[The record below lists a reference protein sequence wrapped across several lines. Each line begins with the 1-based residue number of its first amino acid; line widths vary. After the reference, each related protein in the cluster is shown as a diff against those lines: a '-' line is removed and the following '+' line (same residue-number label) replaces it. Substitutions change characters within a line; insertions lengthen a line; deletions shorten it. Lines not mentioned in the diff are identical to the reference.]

1 MTQRFFWL
9 ILQKLLSA
17 AHTAA
22 EHHFNAMTTTYL
34 QVENLSKAFGDKVL
48 FEGIS
53 FSIMKDQKTALI
65 AKNGTGKSTLL
76 DIIGQK
82 TYADSGSV
90 VFRNDLTIGYLQQDP
105 VLDNSLTVRQQIL
118 AVNNK
123 LARISADYEEALAS
137 GDHDRIAA
145 AQAAMDASGAWDY
158 EAEMRQILGKLHID
172 NLDQVIGTLSGGQKK
187 RIALADVLIE
197 HPDMLILDEPT
208 NHLDTEMTEWLE
220 KYLHDTR
227 TTLLMVTHDRYFLDN
242 VCDCIIEM
250 EDNTT
255 YTYSG
260 NYAYYLRKRDER
272 IQNLTAAIDKAN
284 NLLRRESEWI
294 SRMPKARGGKAK
306 YRIDSFY
313 ELKEFASKRIDNR
326 KVDIATGTAYRLGN
340 KVVDLKHVSK
350 SFDGR
355 KLIDDFTYSFQKND
369 KVGICG
375 VNGCGKSTLLNIIM
389 GQLAPDSGVVE
400 IGETVMPGYYRQS
413 GIEYDEDQRVIDIIK
428 DIAEVVVLGDGRKL
442 SASQFLEYF
451 LFPPKMQYT
460 PVAKLSGGE
469 RRRLYLMTVLMQ
481 NPNLLILDEPTND
494 LDIVTLNVLEDFL
507 NAFGGCLIVVSHD
520 RYFLDKVAEQLLV
533 FEDNGRIRSFPG
545 NYTVYLTQK
554 EDERQHERQTAQQLD
569 EPSTPK
575 KSDTHQSERRKKN
588 FTYKL
593 NQEYQQLEK
602 DIAALEAEKAD
613 IEQLLS
619 GGTSDIAEITRLSQR
634 MDEILA
640 DLDAKESRW
649 LELEEIRESD
659 AV

>member
-1 MTQRFFWL
+1 MTHHFFSL
-9 ILQKLLSA
+9 ILQNKPKKALTLYIK
-17 AHTAA
+17 
-22 EHHFNAMTTTYL
+22 EMITYL

-76 DIIGQK
+76 DIIGRK
-82 TYADSGSV
+82 TYSDSGSV
-90 VFRNDLTIGYLQQDP
+90 VFRNDLTVGYLQQDP
-105 VLDNSLTVRQQIL
+105 VLDDSLTVRQQIL
-118 AVNNK
+118 SVNNK
-123 LARISADYEEALAS
+123 LARISADYETALSS
-137 GDHDRIAA
+137 GDHERIAA
-145 AQAAMDASGAWDY
+145 AQAEMDAAGAWDY
-158 EAEMRQILGKLHID
+158 EAEMRQILGKLRID
-172 NLDQVIGTLSGGQKK
+172 DLDKVIGTLSGGQKK

-242 VCDCIIEM
+242 VCDCIIEI

-255 YTYSG
+255 YTYNG

-272 IQNLTAAIDKAN
+272 IQNLAAAIDKAN

-313 ELKEFASKRIDNR
+313 ELKEFASRRIDNR
-326 KVDIATGTAYRLGN
+326 KVDIATGTAHRLGN
-340 KVVDLKHVSK
+340 KVIDLKHVSK

-355 KLIDDFTYSFQKND
+355 KLIDDFTFSFQKND

-375 VNGCGKSTLLNIIM
+375 INGCGKTTLLNIIM
-389 GQLAPDSGVVE
+389 GKLAPDSGVVE
-400 IGETVMPGYYRQS
+400 VGETVMPGYYRQS
-413 GIEYDEDQRVIDIIK
+413 GIEYDEEQRVIDIIK
-428 DIAEVVVLGDGRKL
+428 DIAEVVILGDGRKL

-460 PVAKLSGGE
+460 PIAKLSGGE

-533 FEDNGRIRSFPG
+533 FEDDGHIRNFPG

-554 EDERQHERQTAQQLD
+554 EDE
-569 EPSTPK
+569 K
-575 KSDTHQSERRKKN
+575 QSERRETPSTERKTDTRSSERHKKN

-593 NQEYQQLEK
+593 NVEYQQLEK
-602 DIAALEAEKAD
+602 DMAALNEEKTE
-613 IEQLLS
+613 IERLLS
-619 GGTSDIAEITRLSQR
+619 GGTTDINEITKLSQR

-640 DLDAKESRW
+640 ALDEKEMRW

-659 AV
+659 NQ